1 MIWSQGE
8 GQMERFERTETT
20 ELSFDQLE
28 TVTGGAGV
36 LGSTGSI
43 VFANGTAGSSVSW
56 PGTVGG
62 VKGIRTASSNTGLS
76 WHQSQHA

>member
-1 MIWSQGE
+1 MKNLA
-8 GQMERFERTETT
+8 RTEAT
-20 ELSFDQLE
+20 ELSFDQLK
-28 TVTGGAGV
+28 TVAGGDGV

-62 VKGIRTASSNTGLS
+62 VKGTWTASSNTGLS